1 MKNFIRPRN
10 EWVDNIDHEKLDKF
24 ADHFNVCISTTK
36 PEAVTAEGKLGFRL
50 NTGLDGVPTLTD
62 AELII
67 AKATARSNGYLLT
80 EADDNYDTTTYTMQ
94 IL

>member
-1 MKNFIRPRN
+1 MKPFIKPRQD
-10 EWVDNIDHEKLDKF
+10 WTDNISHKKLDKF
-24 ADHFNVCISTTK
+24 ADHFNASISTTK

-50 NTGLDGVPTLTD
+50 NTGLDGIPALTD

-67 AKATARSNGYLLT
+67 AQATARANGYILT

-94 IL
+94 VL